1 MTLLTNDPGEDEK
14 VQKKKKEERGREMNG
29 RPVGCMNK
37 DLRKDLRK

>member
-1 MTLLTNDPGEDEK
+1 MK
-14 VQKKKKEERGREMNG
+14 KYKKKKKERGREMND